1 MQFQVVERRGYGVDI
16 FKKIYSN
23 MGVFGAVPVMQRE
36 KSNVVLSDVNPGYWL
51 SMEISSIIIGN
62 GTETVRRGRGC
73 IVIRVRPTLKHKN
86 IMVLAWRLG
95 MERSSILKSGD
106 WSSQTIMPARRRRRR
121 TIWCFEHRDNEWIEC
136 IFLGSIF
143 FSICPC
149 DHHLNGSWHNAI
161 TVKRNFW
168 YILGEFC

>member
-1 MQFQVVERRGYGVDI
+1 MEWIF
-16 FKKIYSN
+16 FKKYIRIWEYSVLCQSCKERN
-23 MGVFGAVPVMQRE
+23 LMWFFPTSILVIDYRWRL
-36 KSNVVLSDVNPGYWL
+36 VVLLLVMVLRRSEEEEDVL
-51 SMEISSIIIGN
+51 
-62 GTETVRRGRGC
+62 GC

-121 TIWCFEHRDNEWIEC
+121 TIWCFEHRDNEWTEC

-143 FSICPC
+143 LICPC
-149 DHHLNGSWHNAI
+149 DHHLNGSWHI
-161 TVKRNFW
+161 T
-168 YILGEFC
+168 L